1 MSKEPEPPPQTTD
14 LSRDKLLADLREVVE
29 FQGRMIELRPIRASD
44 EPAHEDFFNSLDRQD
59 VRFRFFGL
67 VQHPQHDQLIRFTQI
82 DYDEEMAFV
91 AAEIDPPRRTLG
103 VARAVLDTSKTTAEF
118 AVVVRSSLKGNGLG
132 RLLLVKLIDYFR
144 AIGTREL
151 VGQVMEDNVRML
163 ALARSL
169 GFGIRSSSD
178 DIHEV
183 VLRLNDDQE
192 GKRAQ

>member
-1 MSKEPEPPPQTTD
+1 MSKELEPTPQTSD
-14 LSRDKLLADLREVVE
+14 LSRDRLRASLREVAE
-29 FQGRMIELRPIRASD
+29 FQGRMIELRPIRPAD
-44 EPAHEDFFNSLDRQD
+44 ESAHEDFFNSLDRQD
-59 VRFRFFGL
+59 VRYRFFGL

-82 DYDEEMAFV
+82 DYDKEMAFV
-91 AAEIDPPRRTLG
+91 AVEIDPPQRTLG
-103 VARAVLDTSKTTAEF
+103 VARAVLDSSKTSAEF

-151 VGQVMEDNVRML
+151 VGQVMEDNLRML

-169 GFGIRSSSD
+169 GFEIRSSAY

-192 GKRAQ
+192 GN